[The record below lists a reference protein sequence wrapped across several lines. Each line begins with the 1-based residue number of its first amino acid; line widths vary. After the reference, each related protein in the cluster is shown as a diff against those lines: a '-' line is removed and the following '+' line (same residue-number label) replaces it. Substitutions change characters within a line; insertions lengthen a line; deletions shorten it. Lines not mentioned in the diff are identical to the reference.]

1 MHQLAKKCNPGA
13 LTHRYPVA
21 RVGTRPHTCSMIGFG
36 LVLLIIE
43 SVFSIF
49 FGMVFWHFWSRS
61 AMKRPTAIRAI
72 FIYASGCILFILLT
86 LLLPL

>member
-21 RVGTRPHTCSMIGFG
+21 RVLKRPHTCSMIGFG
-36 LVLLIIE
+36 FVLLAIE
-43 SVFSIF
+43 CVFSIF

-61 AMKRPTAIRAI
+61 AMKRPTAIRATL
-72 FIYASGCILFILLT
+72 IYVSGCILFLLLT
-86 LLLPL
+86 FLLPL